1 MAAGRG
7 QTLWLSMLVEAME
20 RFSAPEWRNAPC
32 DAMEL
37 AGLRAHLARPA
48 APRSH
53 LLRSTHVI
61 HASTI
66 ALSGSTPK
74 ALGCL
79 LP

>member
-37 AGLRAHLARPA
+37 AGLRAQLARPA
-48 APRSH
+48 ALASH
-53 LLRSTHVI
+53 LLNADLGSLATGIDLIR
-61 HASTI
+61 
-66 ALSGSTPK
+66 ALTR
-74 ALGCL
+74 A
-79 LP
+79 